1 MCFYNI
7 FIVSILIK
15 YMHKY
20 NMRMLF
26 IIKILFL
33 KNLILR
39 SIILF
44 ERLIRLF
51 SRENSEIRYYNTII
65 FSRKKQYYALR
76 QPKLLCLLSLLLRTF
91 NSLKSAGEQSTE
103 YNSLRLI
110 YFVRFILFAWI
121 FFSLDFALRLAR
133 SNIAKK
139 IVSLENSARK
149 ASNNLFISFR
159 ILKYIFLYINVVN
172 YKRLHLFLSHPYA
185 NISRK
190 Y

>member
-1 MCFYNI
+1 
-7 FIVSILIK
+7 
-15 YMHKY
+15 MHKY
-20 NMRMLF
+20 NIHMLF
-26 IIKILFL
+26 IIKIQFL
-33 KNLILR
+33 ENLILR

-51 SRENSEIRYYNTII
+51 SRENSEIRYYNAII
-65 FSRKKQYYALR
+65 FSRKKQHYALR

-110 YFVRFILFAWI
+110 YFVRFILFTCL
-121 FFSLDFALRLAR
+121 FFLLTLVRL

-149 ASNNLFISFR
+149 ASNNVSLFSGF
-159 ILKYIFLYINVVN
+159 KTYFSV
-172 YKRLHLFLSHPYA
+172 H
-185 NISRK
+185 
-190 Y
+190 